1 MRRGRGGGTPCEG
14 AAFWR
19 LLLTLTRIFFLYLVF
34 AREVG
39 FQLIVGLLFHLA
51 VIAEGTLW
59 DVKMAPGV
67 DDLEMALLI
76 SLYVV
81 LLQAIGESQLYLPTD
96 DHTFL
101 ESTLGSGSSLDSH
114 YVQVAVSTAALYDYR
129 LSCGLLCFD
138 DELRYWVKPRS
149 TTWFSSFFI
158 SLYDDS

>member
-114 YVQVAVSTAALYDYR
+114 YV
-129 LSCGLLCFD
+129 
-138 DELRYWVKPRS
+138 
-149 TTWFSSFFI
+149 
-158 SLYDDS
+158 